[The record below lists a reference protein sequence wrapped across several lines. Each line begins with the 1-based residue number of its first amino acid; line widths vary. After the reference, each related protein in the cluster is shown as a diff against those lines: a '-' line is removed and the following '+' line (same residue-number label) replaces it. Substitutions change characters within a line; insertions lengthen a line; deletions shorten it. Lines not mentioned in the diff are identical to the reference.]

1 MSALCEVWEGRIKRL
16 HTPGVHVSVILDKG
30 ADRSLPGLRG
40 RTGILRVTEGFCTL
54 TEVGVTLLYAFVI
67 IQGNVC
73 SRFKHI

>member
-1 MSALCEVWEGRIKRL
+1 MSV
-16 HTPGVHVSVILDKG
+16 VLDKG
-30 ADRSLPGLRG
+30 AGRSLPGLG
-40 RTGILRVTEGFCTL
+40 GGGTGILRVTEGFCTL